1 MMFPEGFG
9 RFPGHRALAGH
20 ARFLDLSAAAAAA
33 LIRVPLP
40 FLRDH
45 CVLDSP
51 YGLLLLQR
59 DGDTAIRL
67 LHSFTGDIAEFPP
80 PRFPRP
86 PAPPPGLR
94 PHRRS
99 DIRKICAAVDVADE
113 GIVTVMLAVEKI
125 GRMAFAAAGDDDWV
139 ISAWKENQL
148 DNALSFQGGSCMWV
162 NCRDGLIHVSVID
175 PPRRWRR
182 EGEGIGGAAAVE
194 LDSELMLVGYN
205 GSSLSRILV
214 LRLADLAMGMIV
226 PVANIGDHV
235 LFIGARSLCVSP
247 GWLPSI
253 GCNSIVCFHAGENYL
268 AQYHLGTGSWSPAS
282 DGQLMLSPPS
292 RPCSLIHHIFTCCYR
307 QFWNKGLIFCSES
320 EPEWWAMRKYRYGT

>member
-1 MMFPEGFG
+1 M
-9 RFPGHRALAGH
+9 
-20 ARFLDLSAAAAAA
+20 
-33 LIRVPLP
+33 
-40 FLRDH
+40 
-45 CVLDSP
+45 
-51 YGLLLLQR
+51 
-59 DGDTAIRL
+59 
-67 LHSFTGDIAEFPP
+67 
-80 PRFPRP
+80 
-86 PAPPPGLR
+86 
-94 PHRRS
+94 
-99 DIRKICAAVDVADE
+99 
-113 GIVTVMLAVEKI
+113 
-125 GRMAFAAAGDDDWV
+125 
-139 ISAWKENQL
+139 
-148 DNALSFQGGSCMWV
+148 V
-162 NCRDGLIHVSVID
+162 NCRDGLIHASVID
-175 PPRRWRR
+175 PPRRRRR
-182 EGEGIGGAAAVE
+182 EGEESVAQPPVPPPRRIATCSSEEIHLPSLVE

-253 GCNSIVCFHAGENYL
+253 RGNSIVCFHAGENYL